1 LRNNRALAYER
12 GEKDLG
18 HVGKNYIDSSL
29 PPGTKNTQVLTLAQ
43 VSARNPLLDLVISV
57 WRDKCLISVI
67 CDPQPHIKERMYDP
81 LPMERGLRFVF

>member
-1 LRNNRALAYER
+1 MIQQRRTALLIYLALQK
-12 GEKDLG
+12 GNDMSL
-18 HVGKNYIDSSL
+18 SS
-29 PPGTKNTQVLTLAQ
+29 GTKNTQVLTLAQ